1 MEQPLTHWSAYWHA
15 GTRHS
20 LPQDFAGNYDRELGE
35 FWAVQFGVLSPKER
49 MLDLCTGA
57 GAIAMLARKQLPA
70 SVSITAIDGA
80 ALDAAALAA
89 IWPEE
94 LDFLKGI
101 EFVFGCPIETIT
113 DDHVSGPFDLVTSQ
127 YGLEYC
133 NLELVAPIISGLVKP
148 GGRLVLVTH
157 ATDSEMAHAM
167 AGEADDYEVL
177 AEHGYFK
184 LLASWAKGQLSGQAL
199 VDRLNRVVVS
209 LMPIWQKTSSPLL
222 AQVIQ
227 AGRIALG
234 QPTSQL
240 MGQRQLAADYLTQ
253 LQAGHQRLLDMQRV
267 TEMVDRGPDWLS
279 PLIEQGLTLQDQG
292 EIKIN
297 GEHLAGLTWVLEKPA

>member
-15 GTRHS
+15 GARHS
-20 LPQDFAGNYDRELGE
+20 LPQDFAGNYDRELGQ
-35 FWAVQFGVLSPKER
+35 FWAKQFGLLSSDER
-49 MLDLCTGA
+49 MLDLCTGS

-80 ALDAAALAA
+80 ALDPAALAA

-94 LDFLKGI
+94 SGFLKDI

-113 DDHVSGPFDLVTSQ
+113 DDHVSGPFDLVSSQ

-133 NLELVAPIISGLVKP
+133 DLEVVAPIVGGWVKP

-157 ATDSEMAHAM
+157 AMDSEMAHAM
-167 AGEADDYEVL
+167 ANEARDYEVL

-199 VDRLNRVVVS
+199 VDRLNRVMAS
-209 LMPIWQKTSSPLL
+209 LMPIYQKTSSPLL

-227 AGRIALG
+227 SGRIALG
-234 QPTSQL
+234 QPMGQL
-240 MGQRQLAADYLTQ
+240 MGQRQLAADYLAQ
-253 LQAGHQRLLDMQRV
+253 LQAAHQRLLDMQRV
-267 TEMVDRGPDWLS
+267 TEKVGRGHDWLS
-279 PLIEQGLTLQDQG
+279 PLIKKGLALQDQG
-292 EIKIN
+292 EIRID